1 MRGTQGILLC
11 MTQEVLMPR
20 SVNLARLAQPSLF
33 QAPPTPPLFQR
44 LPPDTQ
50 AKTVLLLARLLRQ
63 EADWK
68 LQVGQDPAV
77 RDE

>member
-1 MRGTQGILLC
+1 MRGTRGILLW

-20 SVNLARLAQPSLF
+20 SVNLVRLAQPSLF
-33 QAPPTPPLFQR
+33 QAAPAHPLFQR

-50 AKTVLLLARLLRQ
+50 AKTILLLARLLRQ
-63 EADWK
+63 AAERR
-68 LQVGQDPAV
+68 LPSGQNPAV